1 MISGST
7 QRVTHYDPLGPIKM
21 AQKVFRIRV
30 APSRNQ
36 TRGKRNDQGIH
47 IKWIRTQNSP
57 VFRDCINSDFSGS
70 TAGLGGDIDVV
81 QCIGRTEL
89 APFAIERVPVAD
101 KLGKLVEY
109 LHILVVGRYL
119 FIGCKDLQ
127 LLCYTVL

>member
-36 TRGKRNDQGIH
+36 TCGERNDQGIH
-47 IKWIRTQNSP
+47 IKWIRTQNST

-70 TAGLGGDIDVV
+70 TAMLGGDVDVV
-81 QCIGRTEL
+81 QRVGRTQF
-89 APFAIERVPVAD
+89 APFAVERMPIAD

-109 LHILVVGRYL
+109 LHILVVGPYL
-119 FIGCKDLQ
+119 FIGCKALE
-127 LLCYTVL
+127 LLRLTK